1 MANGADS
8 EPKDLVFVVPTND
21 LEALAV
27 ADLVEQKGY
36 PVLRRAAGW
45 GDRVSLTA
53 ADLRDKPE
61 TVVLVELPHPATQT
75 TVEATGRS
83 VLHIDHH
90 LYARPNDTPLDR
102 RHPLSSLEQVARLI
116 GAKLDDRENGIAA
129 NDRGYIPGLFQWA
142 NDLKKRASVRTSPPE
157 QNDTTDLGD
166 TSQRRDAPD
175 RATRAR
181 HKRQALLWRIA
192 RARLTDLTVS
202 RLGGAKGGIQ
212 SLADLGTPWFL
223 EKRRETR
230 LLLNEARA
238 AVNAA
243 LTVVGDARILTN
255 GARTSRQ
262 RQLALCRLPNRFAG
276 VGMDAVMAAILLRK
290 APKAP
295 YPNVLLLF
303 HTEGQP
309 ETLTQVEYSGP
320 GERSDHVAAWIE
332 PDTLAA
338 WKAQRLTVFGGASL
352 ESCYL
357 VAKDEAG
364 TERQA
369 LNAAADGLLNDLLIR
384 NRPLEAWRTSFF
396 QPIYLGSSEA
406 AEDGTVAPVKHK
418 VLDHLQTLRTKARAR
433 WEAEDEQNSETDA
446 ACPAPGL
453 DMPHPVWV
461 DPAERAYFL
470 PHLRGILLDGD
481 QQPDEAHRC
490 SDGAWTDAVDAAQQG
505 NRLVSFALPTRDLA
519 LVTKI
524 RGYPDTVRLPIREL
538 RAHFFFNDTCILEW
552 TLEQSFAETGE
563 GPFWMALLS
572 ATPTPGAIESLDQVI
587 DVNAWLRF
595 TSSTREGDNNGP
607 CTSLSIGSDEKEP
620 WTHGDTVSRFPL
632 VGWFADLVEHA
643 LGLTNK
649 GLKEALAMPPDV
661 RFLADDRARVMTS
674 VVVRGGIPRTAP
686 ARSAWDACLARLH
699 MVDPADDG
707 FEYDATFSRGELR
720 RGGYWRFQNMG
731 TLYAATDH
739 SFAMLGHGW
748 FPRHYIHDRH
758 MRTMYRRMVVVTQF
772 YGAILTAFSV
782 RVSQALELSEAQ
794 RTVQER
800 KAVLRRAYQ
809 NLHEDQLRFTNHFW
823 FTTLSS
829 QLQGKELFD
838 LLRNQ
843 ARIEDEYR
851 LVSEEIERMSQFLA
865 ALDAE
870 AEGRRDRTLA
880 RIGLPFVLFM
890 AIMTLAIDREHHNF
904 WLWPALE
911 RLFTPAGAWFGA
923 GLVAALWSWAVVD
936 WVLRPPEPGRR
947 WWQALTRPS
956 IALSIGSAVVLV
968 MAGLL
973 APPLPT
979 PCP

>member
-1 MANGADS
+1 MADR
-8 EPKDLVFVVPTND
+8 
-21 LEALAV
+21 EALAI
-27 ADLVEQKGY
+27 ADLVRAHGY
-36 PVLRRAAGW
+36 AVIPSRTRW
-45 GDRVSLTA
+45 GQRTSLTEQ
-53 ADLRDKPE
+53 DLKGHAR
-61 TVVLVELPHPATQT
+61 TVVLVETPDPAAEAIVT
-75 TVEATGRS
+75 ATGRAA
-83 VLHIDHH
+83 LHIDHH
-90 LYARPNDTPLDR
+90 LYARPHQPALDR
-102 RHPLSSLEQVARLI
+102 RNPLSSLEQVARLI
-116 GAKLDDRENGIAA
+116 DAPLDAEQQRIAA
-129 NDRGYIPGLFQWA
+129 NDRGHIRALMALPAPGIRPSA
-142 NDLKKRASVRTSPPE
+142 AECRA
-157 QNDTTDLGD
+157 L
-166 TSQRRDAPD
+166 
-175 RATRAR
+175 
-181 HKRQALLWRIA
+181 
-192 RARLTDLTVS
+192 RLEDLTVS
-202 RLGGAKGGIQ
+202 EIADREGAPQGR
-212 SLADLGTPWFL
+212 ADLTKSAFTAAQAGLRDRLAAAETAVRAALSESTKDEPKARDTIRL
-223 EKRRETR
+223 IENGRTREEARR
-230 LLLNEARA
+230 LLIVHLDDTHARVGLDALFAVHPALQPDGEAP
-238 AVNAA
+238 
-243 LTVVGDARILTN
+243 
-255 GARTSRQ
+255 
-262 RQLALCRLPNRFAG
+262 LPEC
-276 VGMDAVMAAILLRK
+276 
-290 APKAP
+290 
-295 YPNVLLLF
+295 LLLF
-303 HTEGQP
+303 HDAKHP
-309 ETLTQVEYSGP
+309 DRLTQVEFSGA
-320 GERSDHVAAWIE
+320 GSRSDTIAEWIAPAILRAWG
-332 PDTLAA
+332 
-338 WKAQRLTVFGGASL
+338 AQRLTVFAGGGP
-352 ESCYL
+352 ESGYF
-357 VAKDEAG
+357 VAKDSTGQEAG
-364 TERQA
+364 A
-369 LNAAADGLLNDLLIR
+369 LNSVADGLLIR

-396 QPIYLGSSEA
+396 QPLYLGSSDA
-406 AEDGTVAPVKHK
+406 AEDGTVAPLKDT

-433 WEAEDEQNSETDA
+433 WKAEDEPNSETDA

-470 PHLRGILLDGD
+470 PHLRGILLDED

-490 SDGAWTDAVDAAQQG
+490 SDDAWTDAVDAAKQG
-505 NRLVSFALPTRDLA
+505 NRLVSFALPTRGLA
-519 LVTKI
+519 LETKI

-552 TLEQSFAETGE
+552 TLEQSFAETSE

-595 TSSTREGDNNGP
+595 TSSTRKDDPRGP
-607 CTSLSIGSDEKEP
+607 HTRLCIGADEKEP
-620 WTHGDTVSRFPL
+620 WTHGDTVSRSPL

-649 GLKEALAMPPDV
+649 GLKEASAMPLDV
-661 RFLADDRARVMTS
+661 RFLADDRARVLTS

-707 FEYDATFSRGELR
+707 FEYDATFSRDELR
-720 RGGYWRFQNMG
+720 RGGYWRFENMG

-739 SFAMLGHGW
+739 SFAMLAHGW

-870 AEGRRDRTLA
+870 AEGRRERTLA

-911 RLFTPAGAWFGA
+911 HLFTPAGAWFGA

-956 IALSIGSAVVLV
+956 IALSIGSAVVLL

-973 APPLPT
+973 APPFPT

>member
-1 MANGADS
+1 MANGAES
-8 EPKDLVFVVPTND
+8 GPKDLVFVVPTND

-61 TVVLVELPHPATQT
+61 TVVLVDLPHPATQT

-102 RHPLSSLEQVARLI
+102 RHSLSSLEQVARLI
-116 GAKLDDRENGIAA
+116 NVGLTHEQKAIAA
-129 NDRGYIPGLFQWA
+129 NDRGHVRGLLAWMAAEKRLSRELFR
-142 NDLKKRASVRTSPPE
+142 DIRLKDMTVARLGGTPAAPAAW
-157 QNDTTDLGD
+157 TDLE
-166 TSQRRDAPD
+166 
-175 RATRAR
+175 TRAFR
-181 HKRQALLWRIA
+181 SAMEDTASLLTEAIQAVRQALRTGHG
-192 RARLTDLTVS
+192 RVVDNHRSGNDRRRLV
-202 RLGGAKGGIQ
+202 
-212 SLADLGTPWFL
+212 
-223 EKRRETR
+223 
-230 LLLNEARA
+230 LL
-238 AVNAA
+238 
-243 LTVVGDARILTN
+243 
-255 GARTSRQ
+255 
-262 RQLALCRLPNRFAG
+262 RLPDRYAK
-276 VGMDAVMAAILLRK
+276 VALDAVLVVVPEIRPSTKRPGAD
-290 APKAP
+290 
-295 YPNVLLLF
+295 YSLLF
-303 HTEGQP
+303 HADDSP
-309 ETLTQVEYSGP
+309 DALTQVEYSGP

-357 VAKDEAG
+357 VAKDEGG

-369 LNAAADGLLNDLLIR
+369 LNAVADGLLNDLLIR

-396 QPIYLGSSEA
+396 QPIYLGSSDA
-406 AEDGTVAPVKHK
+406 AEDGTVAPLKHK
-418 VLDHLQTLRTKARAR
+418 VLDHLQALRAKARAR
-433 WEAEDEQNSETDA
+433 WKAEDEQNSETDA

-552 TLEQSFAETGE
+552 TLEQSFAGTGE

-607 CTSLSIGSDEKEP
+607 CTSLSIGSDEKKP
-620 WTHGDTVSRFPL
+620 WTHGDKVSRSPL
-632 VGWFADLVEHA
+632 VGWFADLVDHA
-643 LGLTNK
+643 LGLTED
-649 GLKEALAMPPDV
+649 GLKEASAMPPDV
-661 RFLADDRARVMTS
+661 RFLADDRARVMTF
-674 VVVRGGIPRTAP
+674 VVVRGGIPRTTP

-699 MVDPADDG
+699 MVDPAEDG
-707 FEYDATFSRGELR
+707 FEYDATFSRDELR
-720 RGGYWRFQNMG
+720 RGGYWRFQNRG

-739 SFAMLGHGW
+739 SFAMLAHGW

-809 NLHEDQLRFTNHFW
+809 SLHEDQLRFTNHFW

-890 AIMTLAIDREHHNF
+890 AIMTLAIDREHHKF

-911 RLFTPAGAWFGA
+911 HLFTPAGAWFGA

-956 IALSIGSAVVLV
+956 IALSIGSAVVLL